1 MRTCAPTRTFN
12 DEATLADVM
21 RFAYIAAQSEYGIE
35 SEAQAG
41 KGYADLIFMPYTTG
55 ERLPMVVELKYNKT
69 ADEAIGQIEKRH
81 YVKYFDKFS
90 YKGDILF
97 VGINYDSGKGK
108 DGSDGTYTVRFE
120 TVKI

>member
-1 MRTCAPTRTFN
+1 
-12 DEATLADVM
+12 L
-21 RFAYIAAQSEYGIE
+21 AYISAYGRYRIE

-41 KGYADLIFMPYTTG
+41 KGYADLIFMPYDAG
-55 ERLPMVVELKYNKT
+55 RNLPMITELKYNKT